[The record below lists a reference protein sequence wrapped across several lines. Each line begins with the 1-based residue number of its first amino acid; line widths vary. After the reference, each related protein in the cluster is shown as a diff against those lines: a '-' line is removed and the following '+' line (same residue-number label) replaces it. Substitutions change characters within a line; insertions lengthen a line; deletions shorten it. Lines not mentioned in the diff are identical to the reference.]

1 MAGDLHAHSE
11 IAGDMHA
18 QTRLKAGAHAS
29 FQARTDGWTLAYYGS
44 YWLPNLACMDV
55 ITSN

>member
-1 MAGDLHAHSE
+1 MTGDLHAYSE
-11 IAGDMHA
+11 IAGDMH
-18 QTRLKAGAHAS
+18 AHAS